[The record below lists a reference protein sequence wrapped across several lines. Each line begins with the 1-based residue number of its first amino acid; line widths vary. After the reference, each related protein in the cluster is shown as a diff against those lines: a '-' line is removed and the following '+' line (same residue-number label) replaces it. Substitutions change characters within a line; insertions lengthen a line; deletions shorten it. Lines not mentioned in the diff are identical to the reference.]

1 MYINI
6 KNEYTSPGSK
16 FLKKSIINFPVFWRP
31 NKKLILP
38 GSALKK
44 DLHVTN
50 DVVTYAM
57 LTIVWLVA

>member
-6 KNEYTSPGSK
+6 KNEQTFPGSK
-16 FLKKSIINFPVFWRP
+16 FWKESIINFPVFWRP
-31 NKKLILP
+31 NKKLILT

-44 DLHVTN
+44 DLHMTN

-57 LTIVWLVA
+57 LTIAWLVA